1 MSTPVLIGITG
12 LLSLILLAWG
22 LAQAIP
28 SSGTRT
34 VKRRLK
40 EVRNRTGG
48 RKAAQEEARRHRRRE
63 RLQRFLE
70 TVGQRLT
77 GEDEESR
84 ESMRK
89 RLVRAGYRHPNA
101 LAIFMA
107 SRVVVA
113 VGLAVASLSLAGV
126 WADDPSQAFL
136 WVAFG
141 GLLGWMLPYMVLKRK
156 LKARQSEIQN
166 ALPDALD
173 LMVVCVEAGLG
184 VNQALQ
190 RVADEI
196 DRVSDTLSEELTLV
210 TLEIR
215 AGTPRSDA
223 LRHFGERTGLS
234 DVRAFVSMLIQ
245 TERFGT
251 SVADALR
258 IHADELRDKRRQRA
272 EEEAAKAGVKILI
285 PLVLFLLPAIF
296 VVLVGPAVFPLM
308 EAFGNM

>member
-12 LLSLILLAWG
+12 ILSLVLLAWG
-22 LAQAIP
+22 LVQAIP

-48 RKAAQEEARRHRRRE
+48 QKAAHEEARRRRRRQ
-63 RLQRFLE
+63 RLQQFLE

-84 ESMRK
+84 ESVRK

-107 SRVVVA
+107 SRVVLA
-113 VGLAVASLSLAGV
+113 VGMGLASLSLAGV
-126 WADDPSQAFL
+126 WASDPSQAFL

-141 GLLGWMLPYMVLKRK
+141 GLLGWMLPYIVLKRK
-156 LKARQSEIQN
+156 VKARKSELQN

-196 DRVSDTLSEELTLV
+196 DRVSDTMSEELTLV
-210 TLEIR
+210 STDIR
-215 AGTPRSDA
+215 AGTSRSAAQHD
-223 LRHFGERTGLS
+223 LGERTGLLDAQDS
-234 DVRAFVSMLIQ
+234 VSMRIQ

-296 VVLVGPAVFPLM
+296 VVLVGPAIFPLM